1 MVELLAAHTTFHLG
15 GPAARFE
22 VARDDRTLVRLV
34 TEADE
39 RGEPVLVLGGGSNLL
54 VGDDGF
60 DGLVVHVAT
69 SGIHVEEE
77 SPCAGA
83 NVTVAAGEPW
93 DGFVAE
99 SIARQWRGLETL
111 SGIPGQVGAVP
122 IQNVGAY
129 GTEVAQY
136 IARVRTWDRKEQ
148 RQRTFFP
155 FECDFGYRH
164 SVFKEQPNRWIVLD
178 VSFQFL
184 LGDLLSAVRY
194 QQLADRLGVELG
206 GSARSPQVRQAVL
219 DLRAGKG
226 MVVDAAD
233 ADTWSAGSFFTNPVL
248 SEADA
253 AALPDAAPR
262 YSAGPGAVKT
272 SAAWLIEHAGFAKGW
287 HLPRYP
293 QGRAPASLSTKHTL
307 ALTNRGTASTADV
320 VELARAVRDGV
331 RERFGVTLVPEPTL
345 VGCSLDDPRA

>member
-1 MVELLAAHTTFHLG
+1 MAERLADHTTFRLG
-15 GPAARFE
+15 GPATRFE
-22 VARDDRTLVRLV
+22 VARDEGTLVRLV

-54 VGDDGF
+54 VGDEGF

-69 SGIHVEEE
+69 SGLRMEEE

-83 NVTVAAGEPW
+83 NVTVAAGESW
-93 DGFVAE
+93 DGFVAQ
-99 SIARQWRGLETL
+99 SVVRQWRGVETL

-129 GTEVAQY
+129 GTEVGQF
-136 IARVRTWDRKEQ
+136 IVRVRTWDRQER

-155 FECDFGYRH
+155 DECRFGYRS

-194 QQLADRLGVELG
+194 QQLADKLGVALG
-206 GSARSPQVRQAVL
+206 ESARAPQVRQAVL
-219 DLRAGKG
+219 ELRAGKG
-226 MVVDAAD
+226 MVLDPEDV
-233 ADTWSAGSFFTNPVL
+233 DTWSAGSFFTNPVVG
-248 SEADA
+248 EDVA
-253 AALPDAAPR
+253 AALPAEAPR
-262 YSAGPGAVKT
+262 YPAGPGQVKT
-272 SAAWLIEHAGFAKGW
+272 SAAWLIEHAGFPKGW
-287 HLPRYP
+287 HLPRHGE
-293 QGRAPASLSTKHTL
+293 GRAPASLSTKHTL
-307 ALTNRGTASTADV
+307 ALTNRGSASTADV
-320 VELARAVRDGV
+320 LELARAIRDGV
-331 RERFGVTLVPEPTL
+331 RDRFAVTLVPEPTL